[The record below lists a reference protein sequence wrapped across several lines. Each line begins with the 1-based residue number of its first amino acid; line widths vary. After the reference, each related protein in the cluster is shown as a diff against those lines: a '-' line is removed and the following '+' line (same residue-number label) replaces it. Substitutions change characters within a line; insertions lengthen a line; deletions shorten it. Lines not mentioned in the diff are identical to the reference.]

1 MKVVSNTSPIIFLS
15 KIEVLDLLPQCFD
28 QVMIP
33 PSVSKELGD
42 LLPPH
47 YIKHTPISSAGQ
59 HFVQGALNMRR
70 SLHVG
75 ELEAMVLAQETQA
88 DYVILDDKLAR
99 RKAQLMGLNVIGT
112 IGVLLLAHQKKLI
125 LKETVEEYL
134 ANLTQKHG
142 LYISL
147 TIMEQVKISLQD

>member
-15 KIEVLDLLPQCFD
+15 KIEALDLLPQCFD

-33 PSVSKELGD
+33 PAVLNELSD
-42 LLPPH
+42 LLPPK
-47 YIKHTPISSAGQ
+47 YIEPTSISTTGQ
-59 HFVQGALNMRR
+59 HFVRGALDMMC

-112 IGVLLLAHQKKLI
+112 IGVLLLAHQQKLI
-125 LKETVEEYL
+125 LTATVEEHL
-134 ANLTQKHG
+134 ASLTQKHG
-142 LYISL
+142 MHISL
-147 TIMEQVKISLQD
+147 TIMERVKMSLQD

>member
-33 PSVSKELGD
+33 PAVSNELGD
-42 LLPPH
+42 LLPPN
-47 YIKHTPISSAGQ
+47 YIKHTPISTAGQ
-59 HFVQGALNMRR
+59 HFVQGALDMKR
-70 SLHVG
+70 SLHIG
-75 ELEAMVLAQETQA
+75 ELEAMILAQETQA

-112 IGVLLLAHQKKLI
+112 IGVLLLAHQQKLI
-125 LKETVEEYL
+125 LTATVEKHL
-134 ANLTQKHG
+134 ANLTQKYG
-142 LYISL
+142 LYISS
-147 TIMEQVKISLQD
+147 TIMKQVKMSLQD

>member
-1 MKVVSNTSPIIFLS
+1 
-15 KIEVLDLLPQCFD
+15 
-28 QVMIP
+28 
-33 PSVSKELGD
+33 
-42 LLPPH
+42 
-47 YIKHTPISSAGQ
+47 
-59 HFVQGALNMRR
+59 
-70 SLHVG
+70 
-75 ELEAMVLAQETQA
+75 MVLAQETQA

-99 RKAQLMGLNVIGT
+99 RKAQQMGLNVIGT

-147 TIMEQVKISLQD
+147 TIMEQVKMSLQD